1 MHPDLL
7 NNSLFLR
14 YYSQWQKNPDSIV
27 FASIADYLLTYG
39 LIDDAYKVCEEGLKR
54 HPRFT
59 VGRFM
64 MAKIHLKRGNYEEA
78 EEQLRGIL
86 EMNPKNEQAYNLLS
100 KMDEVKRGQ
109 PQEIHVEIPAQN
121 ASPSEIISPAMPSD
135 WQTVT
140 MAKIYAAQ
148 GHPEKAREI
157 YQSILE
163 RDPQNEAALAGLA
176 SIDS

>member
-14 YYSQWQKNPDSIV
+14 YYNQWQKNPDSIV

-39 LIDDAYKVCEEGLKR
+39 LIDDAHKVCEEGLKR
-54 HPRFT
+54 HPQFT
-59 VGRFM
+59 VGRFV

-78 EEQLRGIL
+78 EEQLRGVL
-86 EMNPKNEQAYNLLS
+86 QMNPKNEQAHKLLS
-100 KMDEVKRGQ
+100 KIDEMRSGQ
-109 PQEIHVEIPAQN
+109 SQEIHMEIPAQG
-121 ASPSEIISPAMPSD
+121 ASPGETSSAAMPSE
-135 WQTVT
+135 WQTIT
-140 MAKIYAAQ
+140 MANIYSAQ

-157 YQSILE
+157 YQSILD
-163 RDPQNEAALAGLA
+163 RDPQNETALAGLA